1 MNVDKKIKE
10 LEKASRRSRMAIPVV
25 GCFLLF
31 IVAVIWLLNKY
42 INIPTWLSIIVIG
55 MTAFGFIGD
64 VINYFYCDWKL
75 KFLRHETG
83 EE

>member
-10 LEKASRRSRMAIPVV
+10 LEKARWKSRMAIPVV

-31 IVAVIWLLNKY
+31 IVAVMWLLNKF
-42 INIPTWLSIIVIG
+42 INIPTWLSMTVIG

-75 KFLRHETG
+75 KALRHGNG